1 MQSSERLKGVDVFVA
16 VAKAGSFTR
25 AAERLNLTGS
35 AVGKAIARLESRL
48 QVRLFERTTRT
59 LALTDA
65 GTRYLA
71 ACSQV
76 LGDLEAAEQ
85 ALRFDADLPSGRLRI
100 DLPAT
105 FGRRIVLPLLLPFFQ
120 RYPRVQPV
128 LSFTDRFVDID
139 DEGIDVAVRIGTPQA
154 WPASLG
160 QRFLGQERKIFC
172 AAPAYLAARGVPDSV
187 EALDAHAAIAYA
199 RGDGAVS
206 PWLLQRGNA
215 VIERRIHDAQ
225 VVAGNAEA
233 QLELALA
240 GLGIAQLPT
249 WLVDGDLGAGR
260 LLQILPAHATPGLP
274 IHVVWPKAKQTVA
287 RVTQLVDALGDALGD
302 ALTHALAERLPAAH

>member
-48 QVRLFERTTRT
+48 QVRLFERTTRA
-59 LALTDA
+59 LALTAA

-71 ACSQV
+71 VCSGV

-85 ALRFDADLPSGRLRI
+85 ALRLDGDAPAGRLRI

-128 LSFTDRFVDID
+128 LSFTDRFVDLA

-160 QRFLGQERKIFC
+160 HRYLGQEHKVFC
-172 AAPAYLAARGVPDSV
+172 AAPAYLAARGTPDSID
-187 EALDAHAAIAYA
+187 ALDAHAAIAYA
-199 RGDGAVS
+199 RGDGAPS
-206 PWLLQRGNA
+206 TWLVRHGHA
-215 VIERRIHDAQ
+215 VIEKRIHDAQ
-225 VVAGNAEA
+225 VVTGNAEA
-233 QLELALA
+233 QLELACA
-240 GLGIAQLPT
+240 GLGVTQLPT
-249 WLVDGDLGAGR
+249 WLIDADLAAGR
-260 LLQILPAHATPGLP
+260 LAQILSAHATPGLP
-274 IHVVWPKAKQTVA
+274 IHVVWPKAKQSLA
-287 RVTQLVDALGDALGD
+287 RVAQLVETLGQTVGP
-302 ALTHALAERLPAAH
+302 ALTERLSSAA